1 MKIRLFLSLLLLLI
15 TMPSI
20 AQNQVPTHATIH
32 VFNASAN
39 AILFGSLDEMRQI
52 APNATTTFHLPAD
65 TPVHIN
71 DGALPIDDI
80 FLAGHRYTFVYMGS
94 EPVENTVMT
103 DYVYHV
109 TDITDTPSDETT
121 SIWWVGNFLVDKTV
135 SMSVSVN
142 DKPIIENLPH
152 GEWAS
157 FVAPITYFSI
167 AFSAGDALLYETD
180 QAFGEPYYTALIAFS
195 GDYTGNLM
203 RDFFPMPVDV
213 IETDFLT
220 WLNALTEANITP
232 YRYETMLRL
241 IADSEMEYDFLAP
254 DRVIL
259 LPYDEAFN
267 ALAFDTRMYF
277 FNDDTRRGELLNHH
291 LLVKSEMPQ
300 DPSAPI
306 TTLAGTEL
314 AVGISS
320 RGLMI
325 GTANYITRLLL
336 PNGSEVWL
344 MNGVMLPRVEE

>member
-1 MKIRLFLSLLLLLI
+1 MKIRLFFSLLLLLI
-15 TMPSI
+15 TVPSI
-20 AQNQVPTHATIH
+20 AQNQVPSIATVH
-32 VFNASAN
+32 VFNTATN
-39 AILFGSLDEMRQI
+39 DILIGAEGDIRQL
-52 APNATTTFHLPAD
+52 APNATTTLYLPTN
-65 TPVHIN
+65 TPLYIN
-71 DGALPIDDI
+71 DGAIPLGDDY
-80 FLAGHRYTFVYMGS
+80 LVGHRYAFAYLGMG
-94 EPVENTVMT
+94 
-103 DYVYHV
+103 DYTV

-121 SIWWVGNFLVDKTV
+121 SVWWVGNFLADTTA
-135 SMSVSVN
+135 SMSVAVN

-157 FVAPITYFSI
+157 FVAPIAYFSI
-167 AFSAGDALLYETD
+167 AFSVGDVVLYQTD
-180 QAFGEPYYTALIAFS
+180 QAFGEPYYTALIGFS

-203 RDFFPMPVDV
+203 RDFFPMPIDV

-220 WLNALTEANITP
+220 WLNALTEANIPP
-232 YRYETMLRL
+232 YLYENMLRL
-241 IADSEMEYDFLAP
+241 IANSEMEYDFLAP

-267 ALAFDTRMYF
+267 ELAFDTRMYF
-277 FNDDTRRGELLNHH
+277 FNDDARLTDLLNHH

-314 AVGISS
+314 AVGMSS

-325 GTANYITRLLL
+325 ANANYITRLLL